1 MRILSIHTLKE
12 APRAKYL
19 GNLSNRNIETL
30 AIASKSAVSNFTSA
44 FKKSGLEIHQALA
57 MEEEQLLAC
66 LFPNMKR
73 YHSPIN

>member
-1 MRILSIHTLKE
+1 MRRLSMHTVKE
-12 APRAKYL
+12 VLRVKYL

-57 MEEEQLLAC
+57 MEEERLLAC